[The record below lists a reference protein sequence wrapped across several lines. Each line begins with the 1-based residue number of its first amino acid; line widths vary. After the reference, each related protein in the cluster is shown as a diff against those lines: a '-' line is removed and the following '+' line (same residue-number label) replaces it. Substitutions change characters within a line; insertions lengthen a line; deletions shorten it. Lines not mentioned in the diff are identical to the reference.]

1 MEIEIEEG
9 SINQTQKKPRK
20 SSASQIDLEISHPAP
35 NRALPDRTVEFGRG
49 TNSLDT
55 SIAAPLAYPSS
66 ERHKND
72 QLRDATPEPETCF
85 LFVTGKTCKRG
96 EKCKKLHDVEQRES
110 YSAKQKV
117 KAENRLR
124 YDQKAE
130 TGSTPEQTEP
140 QFGILVSGFGE
151 MYGEGSVKVSNFA
164 MAYLGLHG
172 RIE

>member
-1 MEIEIEEG
+1 
-9 SINQTQKKPRK
+9 
-20 SSASQIDLEISHPAP
+20 
-35 NRALPDRTVEFGRG
+35 
-49 TNSLDT
+49 
-55 SIAAPLAYPSS
+55 
-66 ERHKND
+66 
-72 QLRDATPEPETCF
+72 
-85 LFVTGKTCKRG
+85 
-96 EKCKKLHDVEQRES
+96 VEQRES
-110 YSAKQKV
+110 YLAKQKV